1 MLRSGPH
8 YVAVL
13 VFIMHLP
20 FVAFVGARGLGL
32 VVPSVLLTCLN
43 FLIPVVVIRA
53 GTLLGA
59 ASFISLSVVQV
70 FFLSASLGASSGIH
84 YFFFSISTVA
94 AYIFHALP
102 RPWAV
107 VFIVIPML
115 CFAAIEILVG
125 SNGWVMTIPSPLA
138 NWFAAINAIGSFTIA
153 ATFGFLFSRATRE
166 AELLLVAEQ
175 GRSERLLL
183 NILPGPIANRL
194 KSGKEHVIADRMD
207 EVSVLFADLV
217 GFTPYARE
225 REPTAVVGMLNALF
239 SRFDDRVSALGLEK
253 IKTVGDAYMVVAGM
267 PEPRPD
273 HLAALAGLALTLVE
287 EVRGFTDADGRRF
300 AIRVGLHV
308 GPVVTGVIGTRK
320 MAYDVWGD
328 TVNVASRLESSS
340 LPDRIHVSD
349 EVVRQLEGRFL
360 FERRGETEIKGIGPM
375 KTFFLT
381 ARASS

>member
-1 MLRSGPH
+1 
-8 YVAVL
+8 
-13 VFIMHLP
+13 
-20 FVAFVGARGLGL
+20 
-32 VVPSVLLTCLN
+32 
-43 FLIPVVVIRA
+43 
-53 GTLLGA
+53 
-59 ASFISLSVVQV
+59 
-70 FFLSASLGASSGIH
+70 
-84 YFFFSISTVA
+84 
-94 AYIFHALP
+94 
-102 RPWAV
+102 
-107 VFIVIPML
+107 
-115 CFAAIEILVG
+115 
-125 SNGWVMTIPSPLA
+125 
-138 NWFAAINAIGSFTIA
+138 
-153 ATFGFLFSRATRE
+153 
-166 AELLLVAEQ
+166 
-175 GRSERLLL
+175 SERLLL

-239 SRFDDRVSALGLEK
+239 CRFDDRVSALGLEK

-349 EVVRQLEGRFL
+349 EVVRQLEGR
-360 FERRGETEIKGIGPM
+360 
-375 KTFFLT
+375 
-381 ARASS
+381 